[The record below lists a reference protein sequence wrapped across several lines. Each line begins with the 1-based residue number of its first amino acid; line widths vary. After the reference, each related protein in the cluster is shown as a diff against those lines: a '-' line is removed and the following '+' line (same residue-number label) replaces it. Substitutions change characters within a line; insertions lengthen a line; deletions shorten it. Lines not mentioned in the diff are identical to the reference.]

1 MKYLFRSLMFV
12 PANNEHLLE
21 SALHRGADVLVLD
34 IEDSVP
40 SAEKQQA
47 RENVKSFAAKVGKN
61 GFSGGYS
68 CVLMIEKVENC
79 CKMCIN

>member
-1 MKYLFRSLMFV
+1 MEYLFRSLMFV

-40 SAEKQQA
+40 PAEKQQA
-47 RENVKSFAAKVGKN
+47 RENVKSFAAKVREMGYR
-61 GFSGGYS
+61 GGYS
-68 CVLMIEKVENC
+68 YVLMTEKVENC
-79 CKMCIN
+79 YKMCIN

>member
-12 PANNEHLLE
+12 PANSKHLLE

-40 SAEKQQA
+40 MLEKQVA
-47 RENVKSFAAKVGKN
+47 RENIKSFAANVREFGY
-61 GFSGGYS
+61 SGGYS
-68 CVLMIEKVENC
+68 CV
-79 CKMCIN
+79 

>member
-47 RENVKSFAAKVGKN
+47 RENVKLFAAKVGEN

-68 CVLMIEKVENC
+68 CVLMIEKVENY
-79 CKMCIN
+79 CKMCTS